1 MSTSNLLSV
10 KPWKI
15 YTSVSLSGAC
25 VMIFELAGAR
35 MIGPYFG
42 TSIYVW
48 TNVIGVILASLSLG
62 YYIGGHKAD
71 EQDAHRLLASCLG
84 ATGLSVLLS
93 LLIHDTV
100 LRNLA
105 NLVSDPRFG
114 GLYASLILFAL
125 PSIFFGSISPI
136 ATRLMLKSLE
146 ETGKVTGKIGAI
158 STIGSLIGTF
168 VGGFILIPY
177 LGVQQVMLSVG
188 VLMLV
193 LSAIFSIQHFL
204 KFAGLGTIII
214 ALHCFFP
221 QIAHGERFSTLY
233 NDVLI
238 YETSDELGDSIR
250 IMQVNNHIGSAQYLH
265 SDDLVYPYLRQFR
278 MDQQLVPGFT
288 HTLTIGG
295 AACSYPRELLMKYD
309 DVTVDVIEIDGKLI
323 ELAHS
328 HFDLPYSS
336 RLKTYSQD
344 GRYFIQHTDKTYDV
358 VYLDAF
364 NDLRSIPFQLT
375 TQEFF
380 TEIERIL
387 DSEGAVLINALSS
400 LAQGKTDMIDAL
412 VNTARTAF
420 PYVKLL
426 RVEPDKPK
434 DALQS
439 LCIVAMKKPIELTKE
454 QVEEQEISL
463 SGERLILRDDF
474 APIERLVQ
482 AGG

>member
-1 MSTSNLLSV
+1 MSTSNVIKV

-84 ATGLSVLLS
+84 ATGLSVLLC
-93 LLIHDTV
+93 LLLHDTV

-105 NLVSDPRFG
+105 NWVYDPRFG
-114 GLYASLILFAL
+114 GFYASLILFAL

-136 ATRLMLKSLE
+136 ATRLMLKSLD

-188 VLMLV
+188 VLMLL

-204 KFAGLGTIII
+204 KFAGLGIII
-214 ALHCFFP
+214 VALHFFFP
-221 QIAHGERFSTLY
+221 QAAYGKRYSTLY
-233 NDVLI
+233 NDVMI
-238 YETSDELGDSIR
+238 YENVDASGDSIR

-265 SDDLVYPYLRQFR
+265 SDELVYPYLRQFR
-278 MDQQLVPGFT
+278 IDQQLVPGFSN
-288 HTLTIGG
+288 TLTIGG
-295 AACSYPRELLMKYD
+295 AACSYPRELLMQYD
-309 DVTVDVIEIDGKLI
+309 DVLVDVIEIDGKLTEI
-323 ELAHS
+323 AHN

-344 GRYFIQHTDKTYDV
+344 GRYFVQHTDKTYDV
-358 VYLDAF
+358 IYLDAF

-380 TEIERIL
+380 TEIEDVL

-400 LAQGKTDMIDAL
+400 LAQDKTDMIDAL
-412 VNTARTAF
+412 VNTVRTAF
-420 PYVKLL
+420 PYVKVL
-426 RVEPDKPK
+426 RVEPDMPI

-439 LCIVAMKKPIELTKE
+439 LCIVAMKKPIELNSKQIE
-454 QVEEQEISL
+454 DQEISL
-463 SGERLILRDDF
+463 SRESLILRDDY

-482 AGG
+482 AGY

>member
-1 MSTSNLLSV
+1 MSTSNVIKV

-84 ATGLSVLLS
+84 ATGLSVLLC
-93 LLIHDTV
+93 LLLHDTV

-105 NLVSDPRFG
+105 HWVYDPRFG

-136 ATRLMLKSLE
+136 ATRLMLKSLD

-188 VLMLV
+188 VVMLL
-193 LSAIFSIQHFL
+193 LSAIFSIHHFL
-204 KFAGLGTIII
+204 KFAGLGIII
-214 ALHCFFP
+214 VALHFVFP
-221 QIAHGERFSTLY
+221 QVAYGERFSTLY

-238 YETSDELGDSIR
+238 YETTDELGDSIR

-278 MDQQLVPGFT
+278 IDQQLVPDFEN
-288 HTLTIGG
+288 TLTIGG
-295 AACSYPRELLMKYD
+295 AACSYPRELLMQYD
-309 DVTVDVIEIDGKLI
+309 DVLVDVIEIDGKLTEI
-323 ELAHS
+323 AHK
-328 HFDLPYSS
+328 HFDLPSSS

-358 VYLDAF
+358 IYLDAF

-380 TEIERIL
+380 EEIESVL
-387 DSEGAVLINALSS
+387 NPEGAVIINALSS
-400 LAQGKTDMIDAL
+400 LAKDKTDMIDAL
-412 VNTARTAF
+412 VNTVKTAF
-420 PYVKLL
+420 PYVKVL
-426 RVEPDKPK
+426 RVEPDMPK
-434 DALQS
+434 DAMQS
-439 LCIVAMKKPIELTKE
+439 LCIIAMKKPIELTSKQIE
-454 QVEEQEISL
+454 DQEINL
-463 SGERLILRDDF
+463 SGESIVLRDDY

-482 AGG
+482 EGY

>member
-15 YTSVSLSGAC
+15 YASVSLSGAC

-62 YYIGGHKAD
+62 YYIGGHRAD
-71 EQDAHRLLASCLG
+71 EQDANRLLASCLG
-84 ATGLSVLLS
+84 ATGLSVLLC
-93 LLIHDTV
+93 LLIHSTV

-105 NLVSDPRFG
+105 HVVSDPRFG

-136 ATRLMLKSLE
+136 ATRLMLKSLN

-188 VLMLV
+188 VLMLL
-193 LSAIFSIQHFL
+193 LSAIFSVQHFL
-204 KFAGLGTIII
+204 KFAGLGIII
-214 ALHCFFP
+214 VALHCFFP
-221 QIAHGERFSTLY
+221 HAVYGKRYSTLY
-233 NDVLI
+233 NDVMI
-238 YETSDELGDSIR
+238 YKNVDASGDSIR

-265 SDDLVYPYLRQFR
+265 SDELVYPYLRQFR
-278 MDQQLVPGFT
+278 IDQQLVPGFT

-295 AACSYPRELLMKYD
+295 AACSYPRELLMQYD

-344 GRYFIQHTDKTYDV
+344 GRHFIQHTNKTYDV

-380 TEIERIL
+380 TEIEGVL

-420 PYVKLL
+420 PYVKVL
-426 RVEPDKPK
+426 RVEPDMPI

-439 LCIVAMKKPIELTKE
+439 LCIVAMKKPIELTSKQIE
-454 QVEEQEISL
+454 DQEISL
-463 SGERLILRDDF
+463 SGESLILRDDY

-482 AGG
+482 AGY

>member
-1 MSTSNLLSV
+1 MSTSNVIKV

-84 ATGLSVLLS
+84 ATGLSVLLC
-93 LLIHDTV
+93 LLLHDTV

-105 NLVSDPRFG
+105 NWLYDPRFG
-114 GLYASLILFAL
+114 GFYASLILFAL

-136 ATRLMLKSLE
+136 ATRLILKSLD

-168 VGGFILIPY
+168 FGGFLLIPY

-188 VLMLV
+188 VVMLL
-193 LSAIFSIQHFL
+193 LSAIFSIHHFL
-204 KFAGLGTIII
+204 KFAGLGIII
-214 ALHCFFP
+214 VALHFVFP
-221 QIAHGERFSTLY
+221 QVAYGERFSTLY

-238 YETSDELGDSIR
+238 YETTDELGDSIR

-265 SDDLVYPYLRQFR
+265 SDDLVYPYLRHFR
-278 MDQQLVPGFT
+278 IDQQLVPDFGN
-288 HTLTIGG
+288 TLTIGG
-295 AACSYPRELLMKYD
+295 AACSYPRELIMQYD
-309 DVTVDVIEIDGKLI
+309 EVLVDVIEIDG
-323 ELAHS
+323 ELTEIAHK
-328 HFDLPYSS
+328 HFDLPSSS
-336 RLKTYSQD
+336 RLKTYRQD

-358 VYLDAF
+358 IYLDAF
-364 NDLRSIPFQLT
+364 NDLRSIPLQLT

-380 TEIERIL
+380 EEIESVL
-387 DSEGAVLINALSS
+387 NPEGAVIINALSS
-400 LAQGKTDMIDAL
+400 LAKDKTDMIDAL
-412 VNTARTAF
+412 VNTVNTAF
-420 PYVKLL
+420 PYVKVL
-426 RVEPDKPK
+426 RVEPDMPK
-434 DALQS
+434 NAMQS
-439 LCIVAMKKPIELTKE
+439 LCIIAMKKPIELTSK
-454 QVEEQEISL
+454 QIEEQEISL
-463 SGERLILRDDF
+463 TGEHLILRDDY
-474 APIERLVQ
+474 APVERLVQ
-482 AGG
+482 EGY

>member
-1 MSTSNLLSV
+1 MSLSNLLTL
-10 KPWKI
+10 KPWRI
-15 YTSVSLSGAC
+15 YTSVGLSGAC
-25 VMIFELAGAR
+25 VMIFELTGAR

-71 EQDAHRLLASCLG
+71 EQDAHHLLASCLG
-84 ATGLSVLLS
+84 ATGLSVLLC
-93 LLIHDTV
+93 LVIHDIV

-105 NLVSDPRFG
+105 HLVYDPRLG
-114 GLYASLILFAL
+114 GLCASLILFAL

-136 ATRLMLKSLE
+136 ATRLMLKSLD

-188 VLMLV
+188 VVMLL
-193 LSAIFSIQHFL
+193 LSAIFSMQHFL
-204 KFAGLGTIII
+204 KYAGLGIII
-214 ALHCFFP
+214 VALYCIFP
-221 QIAHGERFSTLY
+221 KGARGERFSTLY

-238 YETSDELGDSIR
+238 YETTDELGDSIR

-278 MDQQLVPGFT
+278 IDQQLVPNFT
-288 HTLTIGG
+288 NTLTIGG
-295 AACSYPRELLMKYD
+295 AACSYPRELLMQYD
-309 DVTVDVIEIDGKLI
+309 DVLVDVIEIDG
-323 ELAHS
+323 ELTEIAHK

-336 RLKTYSQD
+336 RLNTYIQD
-344 GRYFIQHTDKTYDV
+344 GRYYVQHSKKTYDV
-358 VYLDAF
+358 IYIDAF

-380 TEIERIL
+380 KDVGRVL
-387 DSEGAVLINALSS
+387 NPNGAVIINALSS
-400 LAQGKTDMIDAL
+400 LDDDKTDMIQAL
-412 VNTARTAF
+412 LNSIKTAF
-420 PYVKLL
+420 PYVKVL
-426 RVEPDKPK
+426 RVEPTLPI

-439 LCIVAMKKPIELTKE
+439 LCIIAMKQPIELTNK
-454 QVEEQEISL
+454 QNEEQEINL
-463 SGERLILRDDF
+463 SGKSLILSDDY
-474 APIERLVQ
+474 APVERLVQ
-482 AGG
+482 KGG

>member
-1 MSTSNLLSV
+1 MSSSNLLPL

-62 YYIGGHKAD
+62 YYIGGHRAD
-71 EQDAHRLLASCLG
+71 EQDAQGLLASCLG
-84 ATGLSVLLS
+84 ATGLSVLFC
-93 LLIHDTV
+93 LLIHGTV
-100 LRNLA
+100 LRQLA
-105 NLVSDPRFG
+105 HFISDPRLG

-136 ATRLMLKSLE
+136 ATRLMLKSLD
-146 ETGKVTGKIGAI
+146 ETGKITGKIGAI

-168 VGGFILIPY
+168 AGGFILIPY

-188 VLMLV
+188 VIMLL
-193 LSAIFSIQHFL
+193 LSVIFSIQHFL

-214 ALHCFFP
+214 GLCYAFP
-221 QIAHGERFSTLY
+221 QAAHGEHFSTLY

-238 YETSDELGDSIR
+238 YETTDEQGDSIR
-250 IMQVNNHIGSAQYLH
+250 IMQVNNHIGSAQYLEK
-265 SDDLVYPYLRQFR
+265 DDLVYPYLRQMR
-278 MDQQLVPGFT
+278 IDQQLVPNFST
-288 HTLTIGG
+288 TLTIGG
-295 AACSYPRELLMKYD
+295 AACSYPRELLSKYD
-309 DVTVDVIEIDGKLI
+309 SVAADVVEIDGKLI

-328 HFDLPYSS
+328 HFDLPYSD
-336 RLKTYSQD
+336 RLKTYNQD
-344 GRYFIQHTDKTYDV
+344 GRYFVQHTDNRYDII
-358 VYLDAF
+358 YLDAF

-380 TEIERIL
+380 EEIKHIL
-387 DSEGAVLINALSS
+387 NPNGALIINALSN
-400 LAQGKTDMIDAL
+400 LDPDKTSMIEAL
-412 VNTARTAF
+412 VKTIESAL
-420 PYVKLL
+420 PYVKVLK
-426 RVEPDKPK
+426 VEPDKPENV
-434 DALQS
+434 LQS
-439 LCIVAMKKPIELTKE
+439 LCIIAMNQPIELTPAQIKD
-454 QVEEQEISL
+454 QEIQL
-463 SGERLILRDDF
+463 LGNGILLKDDY

-482 AGG
+482 EGY

>member
-1 MSTSNLLSV
+1 MSTINLLSV

-15 YTSVSLSGAC
+15 YASVSLSGAC

-62 YYIGGHKAD
+62 YYIGGHRAD
-71 EQDAHRLLASCLG
+71 EQDANRLLASCLG
-84 ATGLSVLLS
+84 ATGLSVLLC
-93 LLIHDTV
+93 LLIHSTV

-105 NLVSDPRFG
+105 HVVSDPRFG

-136 ATRLMLKSLE
+136 ATRLMLKSLN

-188 VLMLV
+188 VLMLL
-193 LSAIFSIQHFL
+193 LSAIFSVQHFL
-204 KFAGLGTIII
+204 KFAGLGIII
-214 ALHCFFP
+214 VALHCFFP
-221 QIAHGERFSTLY
+221 QAVYGKRYSTLY
-233 NDVLI
+233 NDVMI
-238 YETSDELGDSIR
+238 YENVDASGDSIR

-265 SDDLVYPYLRQFR
+265 SDELVYPYLRQFR
-278 MDQQLVPGFT
+278 IDQQLVPGFT

-295 AACSYPRELLMKYD
+295 AACSYPRELLMQYD

-328 HFDLPYSS
+328 HFDLPYSN

-344 GRYFIQHTDKTYDV
+344 GRHFIQHTDKTYDV

-380 TEIERIL
+380 TEIEGVL
-387 DSEGAVLINALSS
+387 DPEGAVLINALSS
-400 LAQGKTDMIDAL
+400 LAQDKTDMIDAL
-412 VNTARTAF
+412 VNTVRTAF
-420 PYVKLL
+420 PYVKVL
-426 RVEPDKPK
+426 RVEPDMPI
-434 DALQS
+434 DSLQS
-439 LCIVAMKKPIELTKE
+439 LCIVAMKKPIELTSKQIE
-454 QVEEQEISL
+454 DQEISL
-463 SGERLILRDDF
+463 SGESLILRDDYV
-474 APIERLVQ
+474 PIERLVQ
-482 AGG
+482 AGY

>member
-15 YTSVSLSGAC
+15 YASVSLSGAC

-62 YYIGGHKAD
+62 YYIGGHRAD
-71 EQDAHRLLASCLG
+71 EQDANRLLASCLG
-84 ATGLSVLLS
+84 ATGLSVLLC
-93 LLIHDTV
+93 LLIHSTV

-105 NLVSDPRFG
+105 HVVSDPRFG

-136 ATRLMLKSLE
+136 ATRLMLKSLN

-188 VLMLV
+188 VLMLL
-193 LSAIFSIQHFL
+193 LSAIFSVQHFL
-204 KFAGLGTIII
+204 KFAGLGIII
-214 ALHCFFP
+214 VTLHCFFP
-221 QIAHGERFSTLY
+221 HAVYGKRYSTLY
-233 NDVLI
+233 NDVMI
-238 YETSDELGDSIR
+238 YKNVDASGDSIR

-265 SDDLVYPYLRQFR
+265 SDELVYPYLRQFR
-278 MDQQLVPGFT
+278 IDQQLVPGFT

-295 AACSYPRELLMKYD
+295 AACSYPRELLMQYD

-344 GRYFIQHTDKTYDV
+344 GRHFIQHTNKTYDV

-380 TEIERIL
+380 TEIEGIL

-400 LAQGKTDMIDAL
+400 LAQDKTDMIDAL
-412 VNTARTAF
+412 VNTVRTAF
-420 PYVKLL
+420 PYVKVL
-426 RVEPDKPK
+426 RVEPDMPI

-439 LCIVAMKKPIELTKE
+439 LCIVAMKKPIELTSKQIE
-454 QVEEQEISL
+454 DQEISL
-463 SGERLILRDDF
+463 SRESLILRDDY

-482 AGG
+482 AGY

>member
-1 MSTSNLLSV
+1 MSASKVITV

-71 EQDAHRLLASCLG
+71 EQDAHRLLSTCLG
-84 ATGLSVLLS
+84 ATGLSVLLC
-93 LLIHDTV
+93 LLLHDTV

-105 NLVSDPRFG
+105 HLVYDPRFG
-114 GLYASLILFAL
+114 GLYSSLILFAL

-136 ATRLMLKSLE
+136 ATRLTLKSLE

-168 VGGFILIPY
+168 VGGFILIPFW
-177 LGVQQVMLSVG
+177 GVQQVMLSVG
-188 VLMLV
+188 VVMLL

-204 KFAGLGTIII
+204 KFAGLGVIVV
-214 ALHCFFP
+214 ALYFVFP
-221 QIAHGERFSTLY
+221 QVVHGERFSTLY

-238 YETSDELGDSIR
+238 YETTDELGDSIR

-278 MDQQLVPGFT
+278 IDQQLVPDFRN
-288 HTLTIGG
+288 TLTIGG
-295 AACSYPRELLMKYD
+295 AACSYPRELLMQYD
-309 DVTVDVIEIDGKLI
+309 DVLVDVIEIDGKLTEI
-323 ELAHS
+323 AHK

-344 GRYFIQHTDKTYDV
+344 GRYYVQHTKSTYDV
-358 VYLDAF
+358 IYLDAF

-380 TEIERIL
+380 EEIESVL
-387 DSEGAVLINALSS
+387 NPEGAVIINALSS
-400 LAQGKTDMIDAL
+400 LAKDKTDMIDAL
-412 VNTARTAF
+412 VNTVKTAF
-420 PYVKLL
+420 PYVKVL
-426 RVEPDKPK
+426 RVEPDMPK
-434 DALQS
+434 EALQS
-439 LCIVAMKKPIELTKE
+439 LCVVAMKKPIELTSQQIE
-454 QVEEQEISL
+454 NQEINL
-463 SGERLILRDDF
+463 SGKSMILSDDY

-482 AGG
+482 EGY

>member
-15 YTSVSLSGAC
+15 YASVSLSGAC

-62 YYIGGHKAD
+62 YYIGGHRAD
-71 EQDAHRLLASCLG
+71 EQDANRLLASCLG
-84 ATGLSVLLS
+84 ATGLSVLLC
-93 LLIHDTV
+93 LLIHSTV

-105 NLVSDPRFG
+105 HVVSDPRFG

-136 ATRLMLKSLE
+136 ATRLMLKSLN

-188 VLMLV
+188 VLMLL
-193 LSAIFSIQHFL
+193 LSAIFSVQHFL
-204 KFAGLGTIII
+204 KFAGLGVIII
-214 ALHCFFP
+214 TLHFFFP
-221 QIAHGERFSTLY
+221 QAAYGKRYSTLY
-233 NDVLI
+233 NDVMI
-238 YETSDELGDSIR
+238 YENVDASGDSIR
-250 IMQVNNHIGSAQYLH
+250 IMQVNNHIGSAQYLN
-265 SDDLVYPYLRQFR
+265 SDELVYPYLRQFR
-278 MDQQLVPGFT
+278 IDQQLVPGFT

-295 AACSYPRELLMKYD
+295 AACSYPRELLMQYD

-344 GRYFIQHTDKTYDV
+344 GRHF
-358 VYLDAF
+358 
-364 NDLRSIPFQLT
+364 
-375 TQEFF
+375 
-380 TEIERIL
+380 
-387 DSEGAVLINALSS
+387 
-400 LAQGKTDMIDAL
+400 
-412 VNTARTAF
+412 
-420 PYVKLL
+420 
-426 RVEPDKPK
+426 
-434 DALQS
+434 
-439 LCIVAMKKPIELTKE
+439 
-454 QVEEQEISL
+454 
-463 SGERLILRDDF
+463 
-474 APIERLVQ
+474 
-482 AGG
+482 

>member
-15 YTSVSLSGAC
+15 YASVSLSGAC

-62 YYIGGHKAD
+62 YYIGGHRAD
-71 EQDAHRLLASCLG
+71 EQDANRLLASCLG
-84 ATGLSVLLS
+84 ATGLSVLLC
-93 LLIHDTV
+93 LLIHSTV

-105 NLVSDPRFG
+105 HVVSDPRFG

-136 ATRLMLKSLE
+136 ATRLMLKSLN

-188 VLMLV
+188 VLMLL
-193 LSAIFSIQHFL
+193 LSAIFSVQHFL
-204 KFAGLGTIII
+204 KFAGLGVIII
-214 ALHCFFP
+214 TLHCFFP
-221 QIAHGERFSTLY
+221 QAVYGKRYSTLY
-233 NDVLI
+233 NDVMI
-238 YETSDELGDSIR
+238 YENVDASGDSIR

-265 SDDLVYPYLRQFR
+265 SDELVYPYLRQFR
-278 MDQQLVPGFT
+278 IDQQLVPGFT

-295 AACSYPRELLMKYD
+295 AACSYPRELLMQYD

-344 GRYFIQHTDKTYDV
+344 GRHFIQHTDKTYDV

-380 TEIERIL
+380 KEIEGIL

-412 VNTARTAF
+412 VNTVRTAF
-420 PYVKLL
+420 PYVKVL
-426 RVEPDKPK
+426 RVEPDMPI

-439 LCIVAMKKPIELTKE
+439 LCIVAMKKPIELTSKQIE
-454 QVEEQEISL
+454 DQEISL
-463 SGERLILRDDF
+463 SRESLILRDDY
-474 APIERLVQ
+474 APIGRLVQ
-482 AGG
+482 AGY

>member
-136 ATRLMLKSLE
+136 ATRLMLKSLD

-158 STIGSLIGTF
+158 STIGSLAGTF
-168 VGGFILIPY
+168 LGGFVLIPY

-238 YETSDELGDSIR
+238 YETTDELGDSIR

-265 SDDLVYPYLRQFR
+265 KEDLVYPYLRQMR
-278 MDQQLVPGFT
+278 IDQQLVPNFSS
-288 HTLTIGG
+288 TLTIGG
-295 AACSYPRELLMKYD
+295 AACSYPKELISRYD
-309 DVTVDVIEIDGKLI
+309 DVTVDVIEIDGKLT

-328 HFDLPYSS
+328 HFGLPKSD
-336 RLKTYSQD
+336 RLNMHSQD
-344 GRYFIQHTDKTYDV
+344 GRYFVQHTDKTYDV
-358 VYLDAF
+358 IYLDAF

-380 TEIERIL
+380 YDVEDVL
-387 DSEGAVLINALSS
+387 NPNGAVIINAMSS
-400 LAQGKTDMIDAL
+400 LDLSKTAMVQAL
-412 VNTARTAF
+412 VNSAKTAF
-420 PYVKLL
+420 PYVKVLK
-426 RVEPDKPK
+426 VEPSKSPET
-434 DALQS
+434 LQS
-439 LCIVAMKKPIELTKE
+439 ICIIAMKKPIELTSK
-454 QVEEQEISL
+454 QIEEQEVSL
-463 SGERLILRDDF
+463 TGERLILRDDY
-474 APIERLVQ
+474 APVERLVQ
-482 AGG
+482 EGY

>member
-1 MSTSNLLSV
+1 MSASNLLSV

-15 YTSVSLSGAC
+15 YTAVSLSGAC

-84 ATGLSVLLS
+84 ATGLSVLLC

-105 NLVSDPRFG
+105 HWVYDPRFG

-136 ATRLMLKSLE
+136 ATRLMLKSLN

-188 VLMLV
+188 VVMLM
-193 LSAIFSIQHFL
+193 LSAIFSIHHFL
-204 KFAGLGTIII
+204 KFAGLGVIIF
-214 ALHCFFP
+214 ALYLVFP
-221 QIAHGERFSTLY
+221 QVVHGERFSTLY

-238 YETSDELGDSIR
+238 YETTDELGDSIR

-278 MDQQLVPGFT
+278 MDQQLVPGFSN
-288 HTLTIGG
+288 TLTIGG
-295 AACSYPRELLMKYD
+295 AACSYPRELLMQYD

-323 ELAHS
+323 ELAHN

-344 GRYFIQHTDKTYDV
+344 GRYYVQHTKNTYDV
-358 VYLDAF
+358 IYLDAF

-380 TEIERIL
+380 NDVERVL
-387 DSEGAVLINALSS
+387 HPKGAVIINALSS
-400 LAQGKTDMIDAL
+400 LDDDKTDMIQAL
-412 VNTARTAF
+412 LNSIKTAF

-426 RVEPDKPK
+426 IVEPDKPK

-439 LCIVAMKKPIELTKE
+439 LWIIAMKKPIELTKE
-454 QVEEQEISL
+454 QVEEQEINL
-463 SGERLILRDDF
+463 SGKSMILSDDY

-482 AGG
+482 EGY

>member
-1 MSTSNLLSV
+1 MSTSNVLSV

-71 EQDAHRLLASCLG
+71 EKEADSLLASCLG
-84 ATGLSVLLS
+84 ATGLSVLLC
-93 LLIHDTV
+93 LLIHDNV

-105 NLVSDPRFG
+105 NNVSDPRFG

-136 ATRLMLKSLE
+136 ATRLMLKSID

-158 STIGSLIGTF
+158 STIGSLVGTF

-188 VLMLV
+188 IIMLM
-193 LSAIFSIQHFL
+193 LSAIFSIHHFL
-204 KFAGLGTIII
+204 KFAGFGVIII
-214 ALHCFFP
+214 GLCYALP

-238 YETSDELGDSIR
+238 YETTDAQGDSIR
-250 IMQVNNHIGSAQYLH
+250 IMQVNNHIGSAQYLKK
-265 SDDLVYPYLRQFR
+265 DELVYPYLRQFR
-278 MDQQLVPGFT
+278 IDQQLVPNFSS
-288 HTLTIGG
+288 TLTIGG
-295 AACSYPRELLMKYD
+295 AACSYPRELLLQYD
-309 DVTVDVIEIDGKLI
+309 DVNVDVIEIDGKLTEI
-323 ELAHS
+323 ARK
-328 HFDLPYSS
+328 HFDLPYSR
-336 RLKTYSQD
+336 RLKTYNQD
-344 GRYFIQHTDKTYDV
+344 GRYYVQHTDKTYDV
-358 VYLDAF
+358 IYLDAF

-380 TEIERIL
+380 EEIESVL
-387 DSEGAVLINALSS
+387 NPEGAIIINALSS
-400 LAQGKTDMIDAL
+400 LAQDKTDMIDAL
-412 VNTARTAF
+412 VNTVKTTF
-420 PYVKLL
+420 PYVIVL
-426 RVEPDKPK
+426 RVEPDMPK
-434 DALQS
+434 DVLQS
-439 LCIVAMKKPIELTKE
+439 LCVVAMKKPIELTKE
-454 QVEEQEISL
+454 QVEEQEINL
-463 SGERLILRDDF
+463 SGKSLILSDDY
-474 APIERLVQ
+474 APVERLVQ
-482 AGG
+482 EGS